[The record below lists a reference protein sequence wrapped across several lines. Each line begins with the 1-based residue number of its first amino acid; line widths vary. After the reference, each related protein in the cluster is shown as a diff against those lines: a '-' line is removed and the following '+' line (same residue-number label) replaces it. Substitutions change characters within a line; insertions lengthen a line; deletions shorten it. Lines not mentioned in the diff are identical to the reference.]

1 MATHV
6 AIPLLT
12 ALSVAQVAAQFPCE
26 GWPTAEFWRAADPDR
41 VRECIAGGNPI
52 HHRFPPENWTA
63 LHSAA
68 AFSDDPEVIAVLIEA
83 GADLEDSSPPARRT
97 PLHVAARYSSNPEI
111 VRVLIRYG
119 ADVNA
124 VNEPGRTP
132 LHLAALFNDNPPVVE
147 ELARATDVNA
157 RASLGLTPLHDAA
170 RRRLDDVRM
179 GTPNPDIVQVLLRQG
194 ADLSVEA
201 FDGGTPAGWAGTPD
215 VADLIRSEAQ
225 RRAEARE
232 LFLRAV
238 GTRVAVGA
246 VALLLLGLLVGG
258 GWNGSAT
265 LSWRPVCGRWRGT
278 G

>member
-12 ALSVAQVAAQFPCE
+12 ALSVAQVAAQSPCE
-26 GWPTAEFWRAADPDR
+26 GWTTAEFWRTADPDR

-52 HHRFPPENWTA
+52 HHRFPPENWTV

-83 GADLEDSSPPARRT
+83 GADLENSSPPARRT

-111 VRVLIRYG
+111 VRVLLRYG

-124 VNEPGRTP
+124 VNGPGRTP
-132 LHLAALFNDNPPVVE
+132 LHLAALFNDNPAVVE

-157 RASLGLTPLHDAA
+157 RESLGLTPLHDAA
-170 RRRLDDVRM
+170 RRRVDDVRM

-201 FDGGTPAGWAGTPD
+201 FDGGTPVGWAGTPD
-215 VADLIRSEAQ
+215 VADLIQGEAQ
-225 RRAEARE
+225 RRAAIKDRFLE
-232 LFLRAV
+232 LVA
-238 GTRVAVGA
+238 TRVAVGA
-246 VALLLLGLLVGG
+246 IVLILLGLLLGG
-258 GWNGSAT
+258 GRNGSAT
-265 LSWRPVCGRWRGT
+265 LSWRSAYGRS
-278 G
+278 